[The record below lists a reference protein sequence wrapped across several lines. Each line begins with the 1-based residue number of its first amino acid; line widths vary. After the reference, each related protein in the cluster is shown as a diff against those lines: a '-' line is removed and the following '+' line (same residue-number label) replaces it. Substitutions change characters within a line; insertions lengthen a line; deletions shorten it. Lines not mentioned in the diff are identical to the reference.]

1 MRWADMRWIASVA
14 MALAMLAGIAL
25 IDAASA
31 QTAAPPAGQGAPPAL
46 SGAPLGRTS
55 ATEAEVM
62 RQIRQGV
69 QGYVSIPDKKAGVL
83 IQSEGENWRNFRN
96 GPEST
101 YGTWVLL
108 GMVIVLAA
116 FFAIRGRIRV
126 EAGPAHRTIQRFNAV
141 ERFAHWLTAT
151 CFIVLA
157 LTGLNM
163 LYGRYILPPV
173 IGREAFAALALY
185 GKYAH
190 NYIAIG
196 FVVGVL
202 LMIVLWVH
210 HNIPNKYDMQWLAK
224 AGGLF
229 TRGVHPPSRKFNA
242 GQKLIFWAVVL
253 GGAVLTVTG
262 FYLMWPFEFGMTVH
276 DMQFMLVVH
285 GVVGLVLIAIIV
297 AHIYIGSIGMEGAF
311 DAMGTG
317 QVDENWAREHHNLW
331 VAEVKGE
338 AAQHGHD

>member
-1 MRWADMRWIASVA
+1 MHRAHMRWIASVA
-14 MALAMLAGIAL
+14 MALAMLAGIAAV
-25 IDAASA
+25 DAASA
-31 QTAAPPAGQGAPPAL
+31 QTAPAGQGAPPAL
-46 SGAPLGRTS
+46 SGPPLGRTS

-62 RQIRQGV
+62 RQIRQGA
-69 QGYVSIPDKKAGVL
+69 QGYVSIPDKKAGIL

-101 YGTWVLL
+101 YGTWILL
-108 GMVIVLAA
+108 GMVIVLAV
-116 FFAIRGRIRV
+116 FFAIRGRIRI
-126 EAGPAHRTIQRFNAV
+126 EAGPANRTIQRFNAI

-173 IGREAFAALALY
+173 IGKEAFAALTLY

-190 NYIAIG
+190 NYIAVG
-196 FVVGVL
+196 FVLGVL

-210 HNIPNKYDMQWLAK
+210 HNIPNRYDLQWLAK
-224 AGGLF
+224 GGGLF
-229 TRGVHPPSRKFNA
+229 SRGVHPPSRKFNA
-242 GQKLIFWAVVL
+242 GQKFIFWAVVL
-253 GGAVLTVTG
+253 GGAILTVTG
-262 FYLMWPFEFGMTVH
+262 IYLMWPFEFGMTVY

-285 GVVGLVLIAIIV
+285 GIVGLVLIAIIV